1 MAYSVSLMLVGLT
14 GRNASGK
21 TTVIEWFKAHGFG
34 VNSCSDSIRHWLRSN
49 GREINRDNLIDG
61 GRKLRAMGGPGIL
74 AEMLLDRI
82 GEGGNH
88 AIDSI
93 RTPAEVEALQKR
105 EDFIMIEICTSRE
118 VRWERLVAR
127 GRTGDAENFEQFVE
141 QEESELV
148 AHDESGQALIA
159 TAAMAD
165 IVIQNDGDVDELHG
179 QLQALIDSFD
189 E

>member
-1 MAYSVSLMLVGLT
+1 MLVGLT

-21 TTVIEWFKAHGFG
+21 TTVIEWFKARGFG

-93 RTPAEVEALQKR
+93 RTPAEVEALRKR
-105 EDFIMIEICTSRE
+105 DDFIMIEIRTSRE

-165 IVIQNDGDVDELHG
+165 VVIQNDGGVDELHG